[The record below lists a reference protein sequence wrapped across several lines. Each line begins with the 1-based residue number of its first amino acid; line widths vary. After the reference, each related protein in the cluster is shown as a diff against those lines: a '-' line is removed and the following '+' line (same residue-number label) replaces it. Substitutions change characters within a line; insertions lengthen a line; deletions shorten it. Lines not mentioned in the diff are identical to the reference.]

1 MENNFEELRQNLREH
16 ILQLNSIIINKLG
29 NNPYKEIDKILII
42 INQKNYKQFHSIR
55 IKMKELSILIYD
67 RRIYD
72 EDVLILINNM
82 ELILNKFDN
91 CIW

>member
-16 ILQLNSIIINKLG
+16 ILQLNSIINKLG

-91 CIW
+91 CI

>member
-1 MENNFEELRQNLREH
+1 MENNFEELRQILREH

-55 IKMKELSILIYD
+55 IKIKELSILIYD

-72 EDVLILINNM
+72 EDVLILINNI

-91 CIW
+91 CI

>member
-91 CIW
+91 CI

>member
-1 MENNFEELRQNLREH
+1 MENNFEELCQNLREH

-72 EDVLILINNM
+72 EDVLILINNI

-91 CIW
+91 CV

>member
-72 EDVLILINNM
+72 EDVLILINNI

-91 CIW
+91 CI